1 MLKNFDAPSREECTA
16 QRNISNTP
24 TQMLVLMNDTT
35 FVESSRALAWQVW
48 KEGNPIDQQRDPR
61 IAQQLWLL
69 ALSRPPTPDE
79 TDVLLNLYKEQF
91 VYFQA
96 NASERNEF
104 LKIGQWRIPHGETL
118 DELQLTEIATWSFVA
133 RSLFILNESITLY

>member
-1 MLKNFDAPSREECTA
+1 
-16 QRNISNTP
+16 
-24 TQMLVLMNDTT
+24 
-35 FVESSRALAWQVW
+35 VESSRALAWQVW

-96 NASERNEF
+96 NASKRNEF